1 MIQILND
8 FDVSFHSIP
17 TSSALTSTLFLTLNS
32 HHVSASDS
40 IDDDCDGTFDF

>member
-32 HHVSASDS
+32 HHKSASDS